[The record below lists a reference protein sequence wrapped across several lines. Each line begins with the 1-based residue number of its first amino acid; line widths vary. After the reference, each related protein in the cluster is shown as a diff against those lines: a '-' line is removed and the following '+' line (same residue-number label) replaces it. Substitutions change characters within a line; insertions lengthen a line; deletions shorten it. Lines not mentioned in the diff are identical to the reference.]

1 MTIRRFSSY
10 GPVDRDVHFYV
21 PRAELISRGYTQLV
35 GENPSKGGHYFTVWA
50 PRQTGKTWT
59 MKQILFQLKNDPRFN
74 TLVINLEILKDEEN
88 TGTII
93 NVIARKIGEGL
104 GKNFQGIDNQ
114 DKFQEIFKKD
124 GMDKPIILI
133 LDEFD
138 AISEN
143 AINTIVSSFRSIYNN
158 RQYEGDKPTEQKT
171 YLLHGVALI
180 GVRSAL
186 GIENQKGSPF
196 NVQQSLH
203 IPNLTFDEVKSM
215 FQWYEKESGQQ
226 VYPEVVERLYYETN
240 GQPGLNSWFGE
251 LLTEGFERYTNDLA
265 KPITMNEFRQVYA
278 AASYALPNNNILNL
292 ISKAKE
298 EDNKTLLLK
307 MFQTDKKLKFKF
319 DDKIANALY
328 MNGLVDFEV
337 ENQVDYYLKF
347 SSPFVQKRLFNYFS
361 NEYFNDLG
369 MLTDPLIKLGHII
382 TPESLDIIEILKIYQ
397 QYLDKNKNW
406 LFKRAPR
413 RSDHRLFEAVFHF
426 NLYSYLDEFFRG
438 NQVEVLPEF
447 PTGNG
452 KIDLL
457 LYYKDRRYGIEL
469 KSFRDE
475 ALFQKALEK
484 AAHYGKQLGLT
495 EIYLVSFIEIIDE
508 ETRGIFEKPFT
519 EPVTG
524 VTVKPFFIRTGLV

>member
-226 VYPEVVERLYYETN
+226 VYPEVVEKLYYETN
-240 GQPGLNSWFGE
+240 GQPGLTSWFGE
-251 LLTEGFERYTNDLA
+251 LLTEGFDRYTNDLT
-265 KPITMNEFRQVYA
+265 KPITMNEFQRVYGA
-278 AASYALPNNNILNL
+278 ATYVLPNNNILNL
-292 ISKAKE
+292 ISKAKIE
-298 EDNKTLLLK
+298 ENKKLVID
-307 MFQTDKKLKFKF
+307 MFQPGEKLEFKF
-319 DDKIANALY
+319 DDKIINGLY
-328 MNGLVDFEV
+328 MNGLA
-337 ENQVDYYLKF
+337 DYEIDTEGKYYIKF
-347 SSPFVQKRLFNYFS
+347 ACPFVQKRLFNYFS
-361 NEYFNDLG
+361 NEYFNYMGRLIDPFTDL
-369 MLTDPLIKLGHII
+369 DDII
-382 TPESLDIIEILKIYQ
+382 TPTDLDILQLLKLYQ
-397 QYLDKNKNW
+397 LYLDKNKSW
-406 LFKRAPR
+406 LFMNVPR
-413 RSDHRLFEAVFHF
+413 RSDQRIMEAVFHF
-426 NLYSYLDEFFRG
+426 NFYSYFHEFLRG
-438 NQVEVLPEF
+438 KNVNVIPEF

-452 KIDLL
+452 KIDILL
-457 LYYKDRRYGIEL
+457 HYGNNRYGIEL
-469 KSFRDE
+469 KSFRDKP
-475 ALFQKALEK
+475 AHKIALEK

-495 EIYLVSFIEIIDE
+495 QIYLVSFIETIDE